1 MDRDVTIRFYEI
13 RKAEGA
19 GDDLEDVIREIAES
33 PKPARERLV
42 SDNITLRLEHLE
54 ERGGVLFGDITRVQT
69 ENLPGHVTDEENDPL
84 PVDRIGH
91 PAAFCYDPVSRCLA
105 LQYDVKIGVGRVCNY
120 FSNFSDDES
129 YSYMPFLR
137 PDAIDNFEQ
146 ETPKSF
152 TVKVARRQN
161 FQNADVPLSD
171 FEEKIDAM
179 GALFDAPSVEVTV
192 SCRIEDGGL
201 DKQTVLYNLRRIL
214 VRRAEIGGINKLA
227 GATIESDEAYNFI
240 RYLLKEH
247 DTLELP
253 ANDPVDGR
261 QIRIRY
267 VRRAYARHRDYLR
280 AAAGEA

>member
-13 RKAEGA
+13 RATEGA
-19 GDDLEDVIREIAES
+19 GILLEDVIREINDLD
-33 PKPARERLV
+33 KLARERVV
-42 SDNITLRLEHLE
+42 SNDITLRLEFLE
-54 ERGGVLFGDITRVQT
+54 ERGGVLFGDLTRVQT

-91 PAAFCYDPVSRCLA
+91 PAAFCYDPVSGCLA
-105 LQYDVKIGVGRVCNY
+105 LQFDVKIGVGRVCGY
-120 FSNFSDDES
+120 FSQFADGEN
-129 YSYMPFLR
+129 YGYVPFLR
-137 PDAIDNFEQ
+137 PDALENFEE

-201 DKQTVLYNLRRIL
+201 DKATVLDNLRHIL
-214 VRRAEIGGINKLA
+214 GRRAEIGGINKVA

-240 RYLLKEH
+240 KFLLKEH

-261 QIRIRY
+261 QMRLRF
-267 VRRAYARHRDYLR
+267 VRRVYARHRDYLR
-280 AAAGEA
+280 AAAGVA